1 MKFHFLTIFPE
12 YFDILGLG
20 ILGRAAKE
28 GRFEVNVVNIRD
40 FSLDKH
46 HKTDDYPYG
55 GGAGMVMTPDPIV
68 RAVEA
73 TDPDHKALRVYLS
86 PKGEPFRQAMAKE
99 LSGCEEILFLCGGYE
114 GVDERAIELCID
126 REISIG
132 DYVLTS
138 GELPALVV
146 MNAVSRY
153 IEGVLGSAES
163 TVEESFSS
171 GLLEYPQYTRP
182 QVYRG
187 LAVPCRPR
195 CAGERQSRRSG
206 RLAGEK
212 GVGDHKRT
220 SPRPTGQITQR
231 AGNAARRTSDRCDAV
246 RRVPRAEHKK
256 GSAAKMLPGNFF
268 RPDGE
273 KI

>member
-12 YFDILGLG
+12 YFGVLDLG
-20 ILGRAAKE
+20 IMGRAVKE

-40 FSLDKH
+40 YSLDKH

-68 RAVEA
+68 RATEA
-73 TDPDHKALRVYLS
+73 ADPEHKALRIYMS
-86 PKGEPFRQAMAKE
+86 PKGEPFKQSMAKE
-99 LSGCEEILFLCGGYE
+99 LAKENELLFLCGGYE
-114 GVDERAIELCID
+114 GVDERALELAYD
-126 REISIG
+126 REISVG
-132 DYVLTS
+132 DYVLTG

-153 IEGVLGSAES
+153 LDGVLGSPES

-187 LAVPCRPR
+187 LSVPDVLV
-195 CAGERQSRRSG
+195 SG
-206 RLAGEK
+206 NHREVDAW
-212 GVGDHKRT
+212 R
-220 SPRPTGQITQR
+220 
-231 AGNAARRTSDRCDAV
+231 AARSLEITKER
-246 RRVPRAEHKK
+246 
-256 GSAAKMLPGNFF
+256 
-268 RPDGE
+268 RPDLLD
-273 KI
+273 K

>member
-12 YFDILGLG
+12 YFDVLDLG
-20 ILGRAAKE
+20 IMGRAVKE

-40 FSLDKH
+40 YSTDKH

-68 RAVEA
+68 RATEA
-73 TDPDHKALRVYLS
+73 ADPEHKALRIYLS
-86 PKGEPFRQAMAKE
+86 PKGEPFRQSMAKE
-99 LSGCEEILFLCGGYE
+99 LAGEEELLFLCGGYE
-114 GVDERAIELCID
+114 GVDERALELAYD

-132 DYVLTS
+132 DYVLTG

-153 IEGVLGSAES
+153 LDGVLGSPES

-187 LAVPCRPR
+187 LSVPEVLISGNHAEVDAWRAR
-195 CAGERQSRRSG
+195 KSLEITRER
-206 RLAGEK
+206 
-212 GVGDHKRT
+212 
-220 SPRPTGQITQR
+220 
-231 AGNAARRTSDRCDAV
+231 
-246 RRVPRAEHKK
+246 
-256 GSAAKMLPGNFF
+256 
-268 RPDGE
+268 RPDLLD
-273 KI
+273 K

>member
-12 YFDILGLG
+12 YFGVLDLG
-20 ILGRAAKE
+20 IMGRAVKE

-40 FSLDKH
+40 YSLDKH

-68 RAVEA
+68 RATEVA
-73 TDPDHKALRVYLS
+73 DPEHKALRIYMS
-86 PKGEPFRQAMAKE
+86 PKGEPFKQSMAKE
-99 LSGCEEILFLCGGYE
+99 LAKENELLFLCGGYE
-114 GVDERAIELCID
+114 GVDERALELAYD
-126 REISIG
+126 REISVG
-132 DYVLTS
+132 DYVLTG

-153 IEGVLGSAES
+153 LDGVLGSPES

-187 LAVPCRPR
+187 LSVPDVLV
-195 CAGERQSRRSG
+195 SG
-206 RLAGEK
+206 NHREVDAW
-212 GVGDHKRT
+212 R
-220 SPRPTGQITQR
+220 
-231 AGNAARRTSDRCDAV
+231 AARSLEITKER
-246 RRVPRAEHKK
+246 
-256 GSAAKMLPGNFF
+256 
-268 RPDGE
+268 RPDLLD
-273 KI
+273 K

>member
-12 YFDILGLG
+12 YFGVLDLG
-20 ILGRAAKE
+20 IMGRAVRE
-28 GRFEVNVVNIRD
+28 GRFSVNVVNIRD
-40 FSLDKH
+40 YSEDKH

-73 TDPDHKALRVYLS
+73 ADPEHKAQRIYLS
-86 PKGEPFRQAMAKE
+86 PKGEPFRQSMAKE
-99 LSGCEEILFLCGGYE
+99 LSSCEELLFLCGGYE
-114 GVDERAIELCID
+114 GVDERAIELVID

-153 IEGVLGSAES
+153 LDGVLGSPES

-187 LAVPCRPR
+187 LSVPEVLVGGNH
-195 CAGERQSRRSG
+195 GE
-206 RLAGEK
+206 
-212 GVGDHKRT
+212 V
-220 SPRPTGQITQR
+220 
-231 AGNAARRTSDRCDAV
+231 AAWR
-246 RRVPRAEHKK
+246 
-256 GSAAKMLPGNFF
+256 AAKSLELTKER
-268 RPDGE
+268 RPDLLKDLDIAGVLPRKQKRE
-273 KI
+273 DRE

>member
-12 YFDILGLG
+12 YFGVLDLG
-20 ILGRAAKE
+20 IMGRAVKE

-40 FSLDKH
+40 YSTDKH

-68 RAVEA
+68 MESEA
-73 TDPDHKALRVYLS
+73 ADPEHKALRIYLS
-86 PKGEPFRQAMAKE
+86 PKGEPFRQSMAKE
-99 LSGCEEILFLCGGYE
+99 LAGEEELLFLCGGYE
-114 GVDERAIELCID
+114 GVDERALELAYD

-132 DYVLTS
+132 DYVLTG

-153 IEGVLGSAES
+153 LDGVLGSPES

-187 LAVPCRPR
+187 LSVPEVLISGNHAEVDAWRAR
-195 CAGERQSRRSG
+195 KSLEITRER
-206 RLAGEK
+206 
-212 GVGDHKRT
+212 
-220 SPRPTGQITQR
+220 
-231 AGNAARRTSDRCDAV
+231 
-246 RRVPRAEHKK
+246 
-256 GSAAKMLPGNFF
+256 
-268 RPDGE
+268 RPDLLD
-273 KI
+273 K

>member
-1 MKFHFLTIFPE
+1 MKFHFLTIYPE
-12 YFDILGLG
+12 YFGVLDLG
-20 ILGRAAKE
+20 IMGRAVRE
-28 GRFEVNVVNIRD
+28 GRFSVNVVNIRD
-40 FSLDKH
+40 YSEDKH

-73 TDPDHKALRVYLS
+73 ADPEHKAQRIYLS
-86 PKGEPFRQAMAKE
+86 PKGEPFRQSMAKE
-99 LSGCEEILFLCGGYE
+99 LSSCEELLFLCGGYE
-114 GVDERAIELCID
+114 GVDERAIELVID

-153 IEGVLGSAES
+153 LDGVLGSPES

-187 LAVPCRPR
+187 LSVPEVLVGGNH
-195 CAGERQSRRSG
+195 GE
-206 RLAGEK
+206 
-212 GVGDHKRT
+212 V
-220 SPRPTGQITQR
+220 
-231 AGNAARRTSDRCDAV
+231 AAWR
-246 RRVPRAEHKK
+246 
-256 GSAAKMLPGNFF
+256 AAKSLELTKER
-268 RPDGE
+268 RPDLLKDLDISGVPSRKKKRE
-273 KI
+273 DRE

>member
-28 GRFEVNVVNIRD
+28 GRFEVNVVNIRGY
-40 FSLDKH
+40 SLDKH

-68 RAVEA
+68 RATEA
-73 TDPDHKALRVYLS
+73 ADPEHKAMRIYMS
-86 PKGEPFRQAMAKE
+86 PKGEPFKQSMAKE
-99 LSGCEEILFLCGGYE
+99 LAKENELLFLCGGYE
-114 GVDERAIELCID
+114 GVDERALELAYD
-126 REISIG
+126 REISVG
-132 DYVLTS
+132 DYVLTG

-153 IEGVLGSAES
+153 LDGVLGSPES

-187 LAVPCRPR
+187 LSVPDVLV
-195 CAGERQSRRSG
+195 SG
-206 RLAGEK
+206 NHREVDAW
-212 GVGDHKRT
+212 R
-220 SPRPTGQITQR
+220 
-231 AGNAARRTSDRCDAV
+231 AARSLEITKER
-246 RRVPRAEHKK
+246 
-256 GSAAKMLPGNFF
+256 
-268 RPDGE
+268 RPDLLD
-273 KI
+273 K

>member
-12 YFDILGLG
+12 YFGVLDLG
-20 ILGRAAKE
+20 IMGRAVRE
-28 GRFEVNVVNIRD
+28 GRFSVNVVNIRD
-40 FSLDKH
+40 YSEDKH

-73 TDPDHKALRVYLS
+73 ADPEHKAQRIYLS
-86 PKGEPFRQAMAKE
+86 PKGEPFRQSMAKE
-99 LSGCEEILFLCGGYE
+99 LSSCEELLFLCGGYE
-114 GVDERAIELCID
+114 GVDERAIELVID

-153 IEGVLGSAES
+153 LDGVLGSPES

-187 LAVPCRPR
+187 LSVPEVLVGGNH
-195 CAGERQSRRSG
+195 GE
-206 RLAGEK
+206 
-212 GVGDHKRT
+212 V
-220 SPRPTGQITQR
+220 
-231 AGNAARRTSDRCDAV
+231 AAWR
-246 RRVPRAEHKK
+246 
-256 GSAAKMLPGNFF
+256 AAKSLELTKER
-268 RPDGE
+268 RPDLLKDLDISGVPSRKKKRE
-273 KI
+273 DRE